1 MSEFF
6 SQAGA
11 FFRDMF
17 MYSIVAIFM
26 ENTIFSRG
34 IGTSTSLLVTRKKYN
49 VFLMGVIMTAIVT
62 VSAVIVYFVFPYIK
76 KLSYSYYVIPPVY
89 VAVIGLVYVLALLFT
104 GRFIKKRREE
114 VLSIIH
120 VGAFNCAMLGA
131 LMLATN
137 NASGSFGAFLGFAAG
152 TAIGFT
158 MATYF
163 VGIAYERL
171 SSEAVPE
178 PFRGF
183 PITLIYIGLVSLA
196 MYGLIGHELS
206 FN

>member
-6 SQAGA
+6 SAAGA
-11 FFRDMF
+11 FLRDMF
-17 MYSIVAIFM
+17 VYSMIAIFL

-34 IGTSTSLLVTRKKYN
+34 IGTSPALFATRKKYS
-49 VFLMGVIMTAIVT
+49 VLLLGIIMTVIVS
-62 VSAVIVYFVFPYIK
+62 VSAVIVYFIFPYLK
-76 KLSYSYYVIPPVY
+76 QLSFSYYVIPPVY
-89 VAVIGLVYVLALLFT
+89 VAVIGLTYVGALLFT
-104 GRFIKKRREE
+104 HRFVKKRKEE

-120 VGAFNCAMLGA
+120 IGAFNCAVLGA

-158 MATYF
+158 LAAYF
-163 VGIAYERL
+163 IGIAYERL
-171 SSEAVPE
+171 SSEAVPK

-196 MYGLIGHELS
+196 MYGLIGHELP
-206 FN
+206 F